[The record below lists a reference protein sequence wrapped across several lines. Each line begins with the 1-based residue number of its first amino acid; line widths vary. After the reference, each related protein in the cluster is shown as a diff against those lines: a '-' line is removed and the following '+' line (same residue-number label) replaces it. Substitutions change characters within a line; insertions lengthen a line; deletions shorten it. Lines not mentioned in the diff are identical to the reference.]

1 MDKIYCP
8 VNGWDCPYFNKDCS
22 CALPHPEEDCD
33 DFMAM
38 DECFEDESKAI
49 WVFGAKEDV
58 ASLLEEGYHIVN
70 DVPMKLL

>member
-1 MDKIYCP
+1 MDKIYCL

-22 CALPHPEEDCD
+22 CALPHPEEDCN

-38 DECFEDESKAI
+38 DECKAI
-49 WVFGAKEDV
+49 WILVAKEDA

-70 DVPMKLL
+70 DAPMKPL